1 VYKLIILSVIMLS
14 FAGCASSLKDPNADT
29 RKTVFVLGTLH
40 GGMFSNP
47 DYSMLD
53 FQKAIITYNPTHI
66 LTEVRSGHPGA
77 VAGSIDGGIEQ
88 SLVYAIADRLGAE
101 VIAVDWFDDEFI
113 QEYLTETPM
122 NNQAYEE
129 EVRILSEEISHY
141 ISVADMVFWNGHK
154 INGLLRRQDEIYEKY
169 GLMAT
174 LKRNKRLCENIHNA
188 LEKIKSGRI
197 LIIFG
202 AAHKYYFDDFLKENA
217 NLKLIS
223 DMADW
228 YDPEMADRITF
239 DEDINTAAINTL
251 KESKE
256 LLKTRLESNFYQPET
271 EKRLEGKY
279 LAIDRAIENFLKLSE
294 ENVLSLE

>member
-1 VYKLIILSVIMLS
+1 MLS